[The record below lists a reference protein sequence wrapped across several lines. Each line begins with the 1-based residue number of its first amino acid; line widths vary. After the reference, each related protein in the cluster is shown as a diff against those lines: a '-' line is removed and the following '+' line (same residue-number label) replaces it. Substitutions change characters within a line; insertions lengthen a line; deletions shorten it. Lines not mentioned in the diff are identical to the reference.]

1 LEEIKND
8 NIDIYK
14 LCDEINNTIIVMTT
28 DMNTV
33 RYLDIDN
40 LKSELKKRIVVVN
53 DLFSF
58 AFAYGINNI
67 RIKNKIELIIDLV
80 MLDLNKINASQNKI
94 KVNEA
99 ITYEDGK
106 LKTKSVTKKIKLKR

>member
-33 RYLDIDN
+33 QYLDIDN

-67 RIKNKIELIIDLV
+67 KKRMYYFLTNRSKKKLIGIFKKYYVHKKYKNK
-80 MLDLNKINASQNKI
+80 
-94 KVNEA
+94 
-99 ITYEDGK
+99 
-106 LKTKSVTKKIKLKR
+106 KRK